1 MNGRRAADGLR
12 ACRGGLGNPQG
23 KVEGIEMADEKKTV
37 KETVAHE
44 FSQLAAARDEL
55 RVQMRLA
62 RADARDEWERLE
74 RTWEQIETE
83 FKHFGDHARAP
94 AKEISAAARTLM
106 TELKRSYERVKA
118 EIKL

>member
-1 MNGRRAADGLR
+1 
-12 ACRGGLGNPQG
+12 
-23 KVEGIEMADEKKTV
+23 MADEKKTLR
-37 KETVAHE
+37 ETVAHE

-62 RADARDEWERLE
+62 RAEARDEWDRLE
-74 RTWEQIETE
+74 RTWEQVETE
-83 FKHFGDHARAP
+83 FKHLGDHAKAP

-118 EIKL
+118 EIKI